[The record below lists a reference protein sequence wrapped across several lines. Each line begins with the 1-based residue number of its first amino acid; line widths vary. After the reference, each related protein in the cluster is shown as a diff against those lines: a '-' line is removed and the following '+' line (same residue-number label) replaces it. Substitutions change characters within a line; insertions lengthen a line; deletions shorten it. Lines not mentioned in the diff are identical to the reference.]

1 MNPNFI
7 LMMPKFPVM
16 MAEDCSVPCLRN
28 RKNREKRKATRPVRK
43 HGSTETNAA
52 FLRMLLQR

>member
-16 MAEDCSVPCLRN
+16 MAEDCNVPALRN
-28 RKNREKRKATRPVRK
+28 RKNHEKRKAARPVRK
-43 HGSTETNAA
+43 HSSTETNAA